1 VVSVTA
7 VDTLRNAIAL
17 AERKV
22 QQDQT
27 RVDQDAS
34 RLDASR
40 RQLDADQEELSQTQR
55 DSRTAERTAASAETP
70 TPAPVRLD
78 RAIATTVPS
87 DVLARAGSASPTAA
101 TAPQLNAQGQTIGR
115 LINIVA

>member
-1 VVSVTA
+1 MVSVTS
-7 VDTLRNAIAL
+7 VDSLRNAVAI

-34 RLDASR
+34 RLQESR
-40 RQLDADQEELSQTQR
+40 VQLDKDQNQLGRTQQQTRQAEES
-55 DSRTAERTAASAETP
+55 TAL
-70 TPAPVRLD
+70 TPAPAALSVE
-78 RAIATTVPS
+78 RAIATPVPP
-87 DVLARAGSASPTAA
+87 DLLPR
-101 TAPQLNAQGQTIGR
+101 APQLNAQGQTIGR